1 MASLW
6 QEFKDFLNRG
16 NIISLAVA
24 FVIGLAFSAVVTAFV
39 TDIVTPII
47 GIPGKA
53 DFSSYSVNINGSAI
67 LYGAFI
73 NAVIYFLIVAAFIFF
88 GIVRPMAKMAERR
101 KAMEAA
107 APPTTKDCP
116 YCLSKIPVKAT
127 KCSACT
133 SSVPA

>member
-16 NIISLAVA
+16 NIIALAVA

-53 DFSSYSVNINGSAI
+53 DFSSLSVNINGSSI
-67 LYGAFI
+67 LYGLFI
-73 NAVIYFLIVAAFIFF
+73 NAIIYFLIVAAFIFF

-101 KAMEAA
+101 KAKEAA

-116 YCLSKIPVKAT
+116 YCLSKIPIKAT

-133 SSVPA
+133 SSLPA

>member
-16 NIISLAVA
+16 NIIALAVA

-53 DFSSYSVNINGSAI
+53 DFSSLSVTINGSSI
-67 LYGAFI
+67 LYGLFI
-73 NAVIYFLIVAAFIFF
+73 NAIIYFVIVALFIFF

-101 KAMEAA
+101 KAKEAA

-116 YCLSKIPVKAT
+116 YCLSKIPIKAT

-133 SSVPA
+133 SSLPA